1 MDLKHSGF
9 PVPSDYFGVLWALSG
24 IRDLLVLEHGSTGTC
39 NYNAFNYM
47 IMNRQTPK
55 GKLFSSGMDED
66 DVVMGRD
73 EKIRD
78 AIAELDCNYHPKMI
92 ALVATGVTSVIGLDL
107 KGIIEEIQ
115 PTTNARLLSF
125 SSGGF
130 AGDYTAGIREVFGSL
145 ARDVADDGSKDAS
158 TKADEFTVNIIGPTI
173 DSFNIVSDLAE
184 IERMLGLMG
193 VRVNTVF
200 TCNTD
205 VDSIRSL
212 GCASLNLVTRDI
224 GLEAAEILKER
235 FGTPYYYG
243 LPFGVRGSI
252 EWMKDISGILGIEL
266 DRKVLKAE
274 VERYGFSILELANH
288 MQNFDHLKA
297 MISCPPDYS
306 IGLAAMMREEWGI
319 EPALMVL
326 PAYSANVQSEEQGSM
341 QNSTKARM
349 QDRTRSM
356 TRSMTRARI
365 QAAEVDGDSGTGKES
380 ELLIEPDGQTLKE
393 AIDSIKPQIIFGN
406 SYDLKIAKDVPIRI
420 HAAFP
425 AFDHIYRY
433 DGTPFVGLRGHAYLT
448 QLIINQLNLNPEV
461 FRN

>member
-1 MDLKHSGF
+1 VDLKHSGF

-78 AIAELDCNYHPKMI
+78 AVAELDCKYHPKMI

-115 PTTNARLLSF
+115 PKTNARLLSF
-125 SSGGF
+125 SGGGF
-130 AGDYTAGIREVFGSL
+130 AGDYTAGIREVFGTL

-158 TKADEFTVNIIGPTI
+158 FKADEFTVNIIGPTI
-173 DSFNIVSDLAE
+173 DSFNIVSDLTE
-184 IERMLGLMG
+184 IERMLRLMG

-200 TCNTD
+200 TCDTE
-205 VDSIRSL
+205 VDCIKNL
-212 GCASLNLVTRDI
+212 KCASLNLVTRDI

-252 EWMKDISGILGIEL
+252 EWMKDISSMLGIGL
-266 DRKVLKAE
+266 DRTVVRAE

-306 IGLAAMMREEWGI
+306 TGLAVMMREEWGI
-319 EPALMVL
+319 DPALMVL
-326 PAYSANVQSEEQGSM
+326 PAYSANVQTEKQD
-341 QNSTKARM
+341 RM
-349 QDRTRSM
+349 QDCIQDRMQARTRAM
-356 TRSMTRARI
+356 VHGGEA
-365 QAAEVDGDSGTGKES
+365 DGDSGTERES
-380 ELLIEPDGQTLKE
+380 RILIEPDCQTLKE

-406 SYDLKIAKDVPIRI
+406 SYDLNIAKDVPIRI

-448 QLIINQLNLNPEV
+448 QMIINQLNLNPEV

>member
-39 NYNAFNYM
+39 NYNSFNYM

-78 AIAELDCNYHPKMI
+78 AIAELDCKYHPKMI

-115 PTTNARLLSF
+115 PKTNARLLSF
-125 SSGGF
+125 PSGGF
-130 AGDYTAGIREVFGSL
+130 AGDYTAGIREVFSTL
-145 ARDVADDGSKDAS
+145 ARDVSDDGSGNAS
-158 TKADEFTVNIIGPTI
+158 SKTDEFTVNIIGPTI

-184 IERMLGLMG
+184 IERMLRLMG

-205 VDSIRSL
+205 VDCIKNL
-212 GCASLNLVTRDI
+212 KCASLNLVTRNI

-252 EWMKDISGILGIEL
+252 EWMKDISSMLGIGL
-266 DRKVLKAE
+266 DRKVVRAE

-297 MISCPPDYS
+297 MISCPHDYS
-306 IGLAAMMREEWGI
+306 TGLAAMMREEWGI
-319 EPALMVL
+319 DPALMVL
-326 PAYSANVQSEEQGSM
+326 PAYFANVQAEKQDRM
-341 QNSTKARM
+341 QNSTQTSVQNRTRARM
-349 QDRTRSM
+349 QAS
-356 TRSMTRARI
+356 
-365 QAAEVDGDSGTGKES
+365 EVDGGSITGIES
-380 ELLIEPDGQTLKE
+380 ELLIEPDCQTLKE
-393 AIDSIKPQIIFGN
+393 AIDSIKPQIVFGN

>member
-1 MDLKHSGF
+1 VDLKHSGF

-115 PTTNARLLSF
+115 PKTNARLLSF

-130 AGDYTAGIREVFGSL
+130 AGDYTAGIQEVFGTL

-158 TKADEFTVNIIGPTI
+158 FKADEFTVNIIGPTI

-184 IERMLGLMG
+184 IERMLKLMG
-193 VRVNTVF
+193 VSVNTVF

-205 VDSIRSL
+205 VDCIRNLKS
-212 GCASLNLVTRDI
+212 ASLNLVTRDI

-252 EWMKDISGILGIEL
+252 EWMKDISSMLGIGL
-266 DRKVLKAE
+266 DRTVVRAE

-306 IGLAAMMREEWGI
+306 TGLAAMMREEWGI
-319 EPALMVL
+319 DPALMVL
-326 PAYSANVQSEEQGSM
+326 PAYSAKMKAETQA
-341 QNSTKARM
+341 NSRDQEMDAN
-349 QDRTRSM
+349 
-356 TRSMTRARI
+356 
-365 QAAEVDGDSGTGKES
+365 SGLERKS
-380 ELLIEPDGQTLKE
+380 KLLIEPDGQTLTE

-406 SYDLKIAKDVPIRI
+406 SYDLNIAKDVPIRI

-448 QLIINQLNLNPEV
+448 QMIINQLNLNPEV

>member
-78 AIAELDCNYHPKMI
+78 AIAELDCKYHPKMI

-115 PTTNARLLSF
+115 PKTNARLLSF

-130 AGDYTAGIREVFGSL
+130 AGDYTAGIREVFGTL

-158 TKADEFTVNIIGPTI
+158 FKADEFTVNIIGPTI

-184 IERMLGLMG
+184 IERMLKLMG

-205 VDSIRSL
+205 VDCIRNL
-212 GCASLNLVTRDI
+212 KCASLNLVTRDI

-252 EWMKDISGILGIEL
+252 EWMKDISSMLGIGL
-266 DRKVLKAE
+266 DRTVVRAE

-306 IGLAAMMREEWGI
+306 TGLAAMMREEWGI
-319 EPALMVL
+319 DPALMVL
-326 PAYSANVQSEEQGSM
+326 PAYSAKMKAETQANSREQEM
-341 QNSTKARM
+341 DANSGLERK
-349 QDRTRSM
+349 S
-356 TRSMTRARI
+356 
-365 QAAEVDGDSGTGKES
+365 K
-380 ELLIEPDGQTLKE
+380 LLIEPDGQTLME

-406 SYDLKIAKDVPIRI
+406 SYDLNIAKDVPIRI

-448 QLIINQLNLNPEV
+448 QMIINQLNLNPEV

>member
-1 MDLKHSGF
+1 VDLKHSGF

-78 AIAELDCNYHPKMI
+78 AIAELDCKYHPTMI

-115 PTTNARLLSF
+115 PKTNARLLSF

-130 AGDYTAGIREVFGSL
+130 AGDYTAGIREVFGTL

-158 TKADEFTVNIIGPTI
+158 FKADEFTVNIIGPTI
-173 DSFNIVSDLAE
+173 DSFNIVSDLTE
-184 IERMLGLMG
+184 IERMLRLMG

-205 VDSIRSL
+205 VDCIRNLKS
-212 GCASLNLVTRDI
+212 ASLNLVTRDI
-224 GLEAAEILKER
+224 GIEAAEILKER

-252 EWMKDISGILGIEL
+252 EWMKDISSMLGIAL
-266 DRKVLKAE
+266 DRTVVRVE

-306 IGLAAMMREEWGI
+306 TGLAAMMWEEWGI
-319 EPALMVL
+319 DPALMVL
-326 PAYSANVQSEEQGSM
+326 PAYSAKM
-341 QNSTKARM
+341 KAE
-349 QDRTRSM
+349 
-356 TRSMTRARI
+356 I
-365 QAAEVDGDSGTGKES
+365 QANSREQEMDANSGLERKS
-380 ELLIEPDGQTLKE
+380 KLLIEPDGQTLTE

-406 SYDLKIAKDVPIRI
+406 SYDLNIAKDVPIRI

-448 QLIINQLNLNPEV
+448 QMIINQLNLNPEV

>member
-78 AIAELDCNYHPKMI
+78 AIAELDCKYHPKMI

-115 PTTNARLLSF
+115 PKTNARLLSF

-130 AGDYTAGIREVFGSL
+130 AGDYTAGIREVFGTL

-158 TKADEFTVNIIGPTI
+158 FKADEFTVNIIGPTI

-184 IERMLGLMG
+184 IERMLKLMG

-205 VDSIRSL
+205 VDCIRNL
-212 GCASLNLVTRDI
+212 KCASLNLVTRDI

-243 LPFGVRGSI
+243 LPFGVKGSI
-252 EWMKDISGILGIEL
+252 EWMKDISSMLGIGL
-266 DRKVLKAE
+266 DRTVVRAE

-306 IGLAAMMREEWGI
+306 TGLAAMMRVEWGI
-319 EPALMVL
+319 DPALMVL
-326 PAYSANVQSEEQGSM
+326 PAYFAKMKAETQANSREQEM
-341 QNSTKARM
+341 DANSGLERK
-349 QDRTRSM
+349 S
-356 TRSMTRARI
+356 
-365 QAAEVDGDSGTGKES
+365 K
-380 ELLIEPDGQTLKE
+380 LLIEPDGQTLME

-406 SYDLKIAKDVPIRI
+406 SYDLNIAKDVPIRI

-448 QLIINQLNLNPEV
+448 QMIINQLNLNPEV